1 MENYEINLRKKNKK
15 SNLKQNFCIQN
26 YKVNLKS
33 HFTIYNFDKKKKFF
47 CKHEKILQ
55 LLKNIV
61 KTVTNFSK
69 VVNY

>member
-33 HFTIYNFDKKKKFF
+33 HFTIYNFDKKKNSFANMKRY
-47 CKHEKILQ
+47 C
-55 LLKNIV
+55 
-61 KTVTNFSK
+61 NF
-69 VVNY
+69 